1 MYLDVALCL
10 NIKNFIGK
18 KIFHSPFSDHALIAF
33 MFNFK
38 KIYPKKIEFESRI
51 LNPKNMLLIKN
62 SLGNILQ
69 QFKIEHDNV
78 SQHWQSLK
86 DVIISVRDRV
96 APLKK
101 FKQRSEVN
109 LPYFDKE
116 LILLASIRDK
126 TYKQAITEKDHIKNK
141 QLFSYY
147 KVERKN
153 FQSTLKKKK
162 FEFYNK
168 LIESESL
175 SSKKLWQSTSAI
187 INPNKKSIIIPNL
200 ILKGHDQ
207 NTTLD
212 AANQF
217 INFFSSILVK
227 FIFIPIA
234 FCLTFLENHFN
245 KNMKI
250 LVNFKKSFDFLE
262 ITPEEVLN
270 ELKSLDPTSS
280 KGAVGIETKIFK
292 QCANELAKPLADLF
306 NNCIKNNFIPLEW
319 KLAHLTPNYKG
330 KGSKSDINNYRPLS
344 VLSPIAK
351 VYESL
356 LAIRI
361 TNYFEENNLFNKSQ
375 FGFRKGLSCELAL
388 NTFVETI
395 RENINKSEHTIS
407 IMLDL
412 SKAFD
417 TINHEILLAKL
428 KKYKFSDSA
437 LKTIKNYLS
446 DRTMR
451 VNIDKTLSKTEFL
464 KVGVPQGSVLGPLL
478 FIIFLNDIFALL
490 INSSLIVF
498 ADDTTTIYS
507 GEDLVGLMR
516 KVENDMKIICEWLE
530 NNQLLINKQKIV
542 AIHFPTSSNYS
553 KQIIEPRPEN
563 LTIKVDGYYTLI

>member
-1 MYLDVALCL
+1 
-10 NIKNFIGK
+10 
-18 KIFHSPFSDHALIAF
+18 
-33 MFNFK
+33 
-38 KIYPKKIEFESRI
+38 
-51 LNPKNMLLIKN
+51 
-62 SLGNILQ
+62 
-69 QFKIEHDNV
+69 
-78 SQHWQSLK
+78 
-86 DVIISVRDRV
+86 
-96 APLKK
+96 
-101 FKQRSEVN
+101 
-109 LPYFDKE
+109 
-116 LILLASIRDK
+116 
-126 TYKQAITEKDHIKNK
+126 
-141 QLFSYY
+141 
-147 KVERKN
+147 
-153 FQSTLKKKK
+153 LKKKK
-162 FEFYNK
+162 IEYYNK

-175 SSKKLWQSTSAI
+175 SSKKLWQSMSAII

-200 ILKGHDQ
+200 ILKGHVQ

-217 INFFSSILVK
+217 FNFFSTILVK

-234 FCLTFLENHFN
+234 FCLNFVENHFKN
-245 KNMKI
+245 NMKI
-250 LVNFKKSFDFLE
+250 LVNFSKSFDFLE
-262 ITPEEVLN
+262 ITPEEVLK
-270 ELKSLDPTSS
+270 ELNSLDPTSS
-280 KGAVGIETKIFK
+280 KGAVGIEPKIFK

-388 NTFVETI
+388 NTFFETI
-395 RENINKSEHTIS
+395 RENMNKKEHTVS

-428 KKYKFSDSA
+428 NKYKFSDSA

-464 KVGVPQGSVLGPLL
+464 RIGVPQGSVLGPLL
-478 FIIFLNDIFALL
+478 FIIFLNDIFSLL
-490 INSSLIVF
+490 ITSSLIVF

-507 GEDLVGLMR
+507 GNDLEEVMR

-530 NNQLLINKQKIV
+530 NNQLLINKQKTV
-542 AIHFPTSSNYS
+542 AMHFPPSSHRS
-553 KQIIEPRPEN
+553 KQIIEPRQEN
-563 LTIKVDGYYTLI
+563 LTIKVDGYYIDFVHLGAIIDSKLNFDSHIDLVLKKVNSRTFILSRNLKMFPSKFRTLENF